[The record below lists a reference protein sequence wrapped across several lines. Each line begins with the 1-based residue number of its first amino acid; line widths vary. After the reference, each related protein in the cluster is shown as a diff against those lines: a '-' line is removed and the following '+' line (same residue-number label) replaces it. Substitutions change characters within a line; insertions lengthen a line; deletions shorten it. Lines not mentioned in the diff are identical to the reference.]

1 MEEYIKFKE
10 KLIKSIQ
17 VKYSDIDYGVI
28 NSEINIF
35 KLIKYITNDDNYL
48 RKLFLYLSKNFML
61 DMKEWDDR
69 NTEFTEEEKVYFDKY
84 KEGIREVIE
93 DFVSKIEYVGL
104 DLENV
109 NLVENIKSNF
119 KYINKYK
126 GSIKSIVDNDGIVMV
141 DNDNPLFTDI
151 LIATYILNNEEITLV
166 TDNLKKQENIYN
178 WLANKKI
185 NFISSK
191 INISELEQEFNECS
205 QKLNSIRLYN
215 DKGIIDEYIKS
226 KLNASL
232 LKIHKLIDFDLKLED
247 VSKFRN
253 ELNLYN
259 KFDDISLEDLIK
271 QKENEKDEY
280 KRKEILEKIRELK
293 ETRIDIIKNVN
304 RKKIN
309 ENFNELIEIIDFEI
323 LNLKN
328 DKLEEEYNLI
338 QNKLHKN
345 EFNKVSKNYFIN
357 IKNRIVKEISMINLQ
372 GVVIIDKIERLS
384 KIVIES
390 IISNSSK
397 VILLG
402 TFEKSEIK
410 DIYDKTKFYN
420 KILIK
425 EEIDESLC

>member
-17 VKYSDIDYGVI
+17 VKYNDIDYGVI

-35 KLIKYITNDDNYL
+35 NLIKYITNDDNYL

-61 DMKEWDDR
+61 DMKEWNDR
-69 NTEFTEEEKVYFDKY
+69 NIGFTEDKKMYLDKY
-84 KEGIREVIE
+84 KEGIREVVE

-126 GSIKSIVDNDGIVMV
+126 ESIKSIVDNDGIVMV

-232 LKIHKLIDFDLKLED
+232 LKIHKLVDFDLKLED

-280 KRKEILEKIRELK
+280 KRKEILEKIREVK
-293 ETRIDIIKNVN
+293 ETKIDIIKNFD
-304 RKKIN
+304 RKKVD
-309 ENFNELIEIIDFEI
+309 ENLNKLIEIIDFEI

-328 DKLEEEYNLI
+328 DDLEEEYNLL
-338 QNKLHKN
+338 QTKLHEN
-345 EFNKVSKNYFIN
+345 VFNKISKNYFIN
-357 IKNRIVKEISMINLQ
+357 IKNRIVKEISIINLQ

-384 KIVIES
+384 KNVIEN

-397 VILLG
+397 IILLG

-410 DIYDKTKFYN
+410 DIYDRTKFNN
-420 KILIK
+420 KFSIK
-425 EEIDESLC
+425 EIRDESLC

>member
-48 RKLFLYLSKNFML
+48 RKMFLYLSKNFML

-69 NTEFTEEEKVYFDKY
+69 DTEFTEDKKMYLDKY
-84 KEGIREVIE
+84 KEGIREVIK

-126 GSIKSIVDNDGIVMV
+126 ESIKSIVDNDGIVMV

-191 INISELEQEFNECS
+191 INISELENKFNECS

-215 DKGIIDEYIKS
+215 DKDIIDEYIKS

-232 LKIHKLIDFDLKLED
+232 LKINKLVDFDLKLED
-247 VSKFRN
+247 VSKFRR
-253 ELNLYN
+253 ELDVYN

-271 QKENEKDEY
+271 QKENETDEY
-280 KRKEILEKIRELK
+280 KRKEILEKIREVK
-293 ETRIDIIKNVN
+293 ETKIDIIKNFD
-304 RKKIN
+304 RKKVD
-309 ENFNELIEIIDFEI
+309 ENLNKLIEIIDFEI

-328 DKLEEEYNLI
+328 DDLEEEYNLL
-338 QNKLHKN
+338 QTKLHEN
-345 EFNKVSKNYFIN
+345 EFNKISKNYFIN

-372 GVVIIDKIERLS
+372 GVIIIDKIERLS
-384 KIVIES
+384 KNVIEN

-397 VILLG
+397 IILLG

-410 DIYDKTKFYN
+410 DIYDRTKFNN
-420 KILIK
+420 KFSIK
-425 EEIDESLC
+425 EIRDESLC

>member
-17 VKYSDIDYGVI
+17 VKYNDIDYGVI

-48 RKLFLYLSKNFML
+48 RKMFLYLSKNFML

-69 NTEFTEEEKVYFDKY
+69 NTEFTEDKKMYLDKY
-84 KEGIREVIE
+84 KEGIREVVE

-126 GSIKSIVDNDGIVMV
+126 ESIKSIVDNDGIVMV

-191 INISELEQEFNECS
+191 INILELEQEFNECS

-280 KRKEILEKIRELK
+280 KRKEILEKIREVK
-293 ETRIDIIKNVN
+293 ETKIDIIKNFD
-304 RKKIN
+304 RKKVD
-309 ENFNELIEIIDFEI
+309 ENLNKLIEIIDFEI

-328 DKLEEEYNLI
+328 DDLEEEYNLL
-338 QNKLHKN
+338 QTKLHEN
-345 EFNKVSKNYFIN
+345 EFNKISKNYFIN

>member
-17 VKYSDIDYGVI
+17 VKYNDIDYGVI

-48 RKLFLYLSKNFML
+48 RKMFLYLLKNFML
-61 DMKEWDDR
+61 DMKEWNDR
-69 NTEFTEEEKVYFDKY
+69 NTEFTEDKKMYLDKY
-84 KEGIREVIE
+84 KEGIREVVK
-93 DFVSKIEYVGL
+93 DFISKIEYVGL

-126 GSIKSIVDNDGIVMV
+126 ESIKSIVDNDGIVMV

-293 ETRIDIIKNVN
+293 ETRIDIIKNFD
-304 RKKIN
+304 RKKVD
-309 ENFNELIEIIDFEI
+309 ENLNKLIEIIDFEI

-328 DKLEEEYNLI
+328 DDLEEEYNLL
-338 QNKLHKN
+338 QTKLHEN
-345 EFNKVSKNYFIN
+345 VFNKISKNYFIN

-397 VILLG
+397 IILLG

-410 DIYDKTKFYN
+410 DIYDKTKFNN
-420 KILIK
+420 KFSIK
-425 EEIDESLC
+425 EIRDESLC

>member
-17 VKYSDIDYGVI
+17 VKYNDIDYGVI

-48 RKLFLYLSKNFML
+48 RKMFLYLSKNFML
-61 DMKEWDDR
+61 DMKEWNDR
-69 NTEFTEEEKVYFDKY
+69 NIGFTEDKKMYLDKY
-84 KEGIREVIE
+84 KEGIREVIK

-126 GSIKSIVDNDGIVMV
+126 ESIKSIVDNDGIVMV

-247 VSKFRN
+247 VSKFRR
-253 ELNLYN
+253 ELDVYN

-293 ETRIDIIKNVN
+293 EARIDIIKNFD
-304 RKKIN
+304 RKKVD
-309 ENFNELIEIIDFEI
+309 ENLNKLIEIIDFEI

-328 DKLEEEYNLI
+328 DDLEEEYNLL
-338 QNKLHKN
+338 QTKLNEN
-345 EFNKVSKNYFIN
+345 EFNKISKNYFIN

-372 GVVIIDKIERLS
+372 GVIIIDKIERLS
-384 KIVIES
+384 KNVIEN

-397 VILLG
+397 IILLG

-410 DIYDKTKFYN
+410 DIYDRTKFNN
-420 KILIK
+420 KFSIK
-425 EEIDESLC
+425 EIRDESLC

>member
-1 MEEYIKFKE
+1 M
-10 KLIKSIQ
+10 
-17 VKYSDIDYGVI
+17 KY
-28 NSEINIF
+28 
-35 KLIKYITNDDNYL
+35 
-48 RKLFLYLSKNFML
+48 
-61 DMKEWDDR
+61 
-69 NTEFTEEEKVYFDKY
+69 
-84 KEGIREVIE
+84 EGEVVE

-126 GSIKSIVDNDGIVMV
+126 ESIKSIVDNDGVVMV
-141 DNDNPLFTDI
+141 DNDNPLFADI

-232 LKIHKLIDFDLKLED
+232 LKIHKLVDFDLKLED

-280 KRKEILEKIRELK
+280 KRKEILEKIREVK
-293 ETRIDIIKNVN
+293 ETKIDIIKNFD
-304 RKKIN
+304 RKKVD
-309 ENFNELIEIIDFEI
+309 ENLNKLIEIIDFEI

-328 DKLEEEYNLI
+328 DDLEEEYNLL
-338 QNKLHKN
+338 QTKLHEN
-345 EFNKVSKNYFIN
+345 VFNKISKNYFIN
-357 IKNRIVKEISMINLQ
+357 IKNRIVKEISIINLQ

-384 KIVIES
+384 KNVIEN

-397 VILLG
+397 IILLG

-410 DIYDKTKFYN
+410 DIYDRTKFNN
-420 KILIK
+420 KFSIK
-425 EEIDESLC
+425 EIRDESLC

>member
-1 MEEYIKFKE
+1 MKE

-17 VKYSDIDYGVI
+17 VKYNDIDYGVI

-48 RKLFLYLSKNFML
+48 RKMFLYLSKNFML
-61 DMKEWDDR
+61 DMKEWNDR
-69 NTEFTEEEKVYFDKY
+69 NIGFTEDKKMYLDKY
-84 KEGIREVIE
+84 KEGIREVIK

-126 GSIKSIVDNDGIVMV
+126 ESIKSIVDNDGIVMV

-247 VSKFRN
+247 VSKFRR
-253 ELNLYN
+253 ELDVYN

-293 ETRIDIIKNVN
+293 EARIDIIKNFD
-304 RKKIN
+304 RKKVD
-309 ENFNELIEIIDFEI
+309 ENLNKLIEIIDFEI

-328 DKLEEEYNLI
+328 DDLEEEYNLL
-338 QNKLHKN
+338 QTKLNEN
-345 EFNKVSKNYFIN
+345 EFNKISKNYFIN

-372 GVVIIDKIERLS
+372 GVIIIDKIERLS
-384 KIVIES
+384 KNVIEN

-397 VILLG
+397 IILLG

-410 DIYDKTKFYN
+410 NIYDRTKFNN
-420 KILIK
+420 KFSIK
-425 EEIDESLC
+425 EIRDESLC

>member
-304 RKKIN
+304 RKK
-309 ENFNELIEIIDFEI
+309 
-323 LNLKN
+323 
-328 DKLEEEYNLI
+328 
-338 QNKLHKN
+338 
-345 EFNKVSKNYFIN
+345 
-357 IKNRIVKEISMINLQ
+357 
-372 GVVIIDKIERLS
+372 
-384 KIVIES
+384 
-390 IISNSSK
+390 
-397 VILLG
+397 
-402 TFEKSEIK
+402 
-410 DIYDKTKFYN
+410 
-420 KILIK
+420 
-425 EEIDESLC
+425 